1 MGDTTSKPMGALY
14 GGYVKCASVMNVEAM
29 DFVKH
34 RMEEDLLLP
43 QKMAACK
50 TPLDVYNIQV
60 AFYTRMVDD
69 YVSESHKMLGL
80 AQSAAQGDPDACSP
94 ECSHLSH
101 VERAAA
107 D

>member
-1 MGDTTSKPMGALY
+1 MGENAYKPVGSLY
-14 GGYVKCASVMNVEAM
+14 GGYVKCASMINVEAM

-34 RMEEDLLLP
+34 RIEEDLLLP

-50 TPLDVYNIQV
+50 TPLEIYNMQV

-80 AQSAAQGDPDACSP
+80 AQSAAQGTPDACSP
-94 ECSHLSH
+94 GHSHLTH
-101 VERAAA
+101 LERAAA

>member
-1 MGDTTSKPMGALY
+1 MSDNTYTPMGELY
-14 GGYVKCASVMNVEAM
+14 GGYVKRASVINVEAM

-34 RMEEDLLLP
+34 RIEEDLLLP

-50 TPLDVYNIQV
+50 SPLDVYNMQI

-80 AQSAAQGDPDACSP
+80 AQSAAQDDPDAGSL
-94 ECSHLSH
+94 ESSHLTH
-101 VERAAA
+101 LERAAA